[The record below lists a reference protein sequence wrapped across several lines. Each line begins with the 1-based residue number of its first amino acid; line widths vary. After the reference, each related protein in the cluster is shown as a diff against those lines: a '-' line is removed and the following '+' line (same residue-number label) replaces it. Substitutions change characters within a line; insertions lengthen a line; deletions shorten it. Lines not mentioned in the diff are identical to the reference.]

1 VLLVVVGDGEAVDLL
16 LHPPDQGEQGGGCL
30 DADLHALRRH
40 QRTGAV
46 TVVLHHAQHR
56 HGEVQLGRHLLGHP
70 SVLDASV
77 DEQQVGEGRKLLIAV
92 QIPAEPALQHLRH
105 GAVVIGTAAAL
116 DLEAAVVPL
125 QGPSVH
131 EHHHAGHLIG
141 AAGVG
146 DVIALHAAGQH
157 RQAGQ
162 LL

>member
-1 VLLVVVGDGEAVDLL
+1 M
-16 LHPPDQGEQGGGCL
+16 
-30 DADLHALRRH
+30 
-40 QRTGAV
+40 
-46 TVVLHHAQHR
+46 TVVLHHPQHR
-56 HGEVQLGRHLLGHP
+56 YGEVQLGRHLLGHP
-70 SVLDASV
+70 GVLDASV

-105 GAVVIGTAAAL
+105 GAVVIGTGAAL
-116 DLEAAVVPL
+116 DLEAAVIPL

-131 EHHHAGHLIG
+131 EYHHAGHLIG

-146 DVIALHAAGQH
+146 DVVALHAAGQH